1 VQAARN
7 ALRAEDSILQLKK
20 DWMSLDLHIVF
31 AHTLYAVQPLGV
43 SQQYIEMVP
52 ECACICAV
60 YIHLGYGVL
69 ESEWLANDAHYA
81 IIHVC
86 SQLQYLKWLHP

>member
-20 DWMSLDLHIVF
+20 DWMSLDLHTVF

-52 ECACICAV
+52 ECTCVYAV
-60 YIHLGYGVL
+60 YMHLDYGVL
-69 ESEWLANDAHYA
+69 ESKWLAKGACYA
-81 IIHVC
+81 VIC

>member
-1 VQAARN
+1 MQAARN

-20 DWMSLDLHIVF
+20 DWMSLDLHTVF

-52 ECACICAV
+52 ECACVCAV
-60 YIHLGYGVL
+60 YIHLDYGVL
-69 ESEWLANDAHYA
+69 GS
-81 IIHVC
+81 
-86 SQLQYLKWLHP
+86 KWLHMFTVAVLEVASSITMKRLHCHL